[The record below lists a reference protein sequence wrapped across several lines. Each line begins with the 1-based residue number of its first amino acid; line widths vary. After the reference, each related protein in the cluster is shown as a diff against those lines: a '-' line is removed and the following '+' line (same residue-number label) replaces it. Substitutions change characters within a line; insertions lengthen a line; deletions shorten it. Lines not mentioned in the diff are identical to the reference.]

1 MEFNIFKMKNYD
13 NINIDELQTKIAQ
26 IEIENKKLKDKNKEI
41 KQYSEEIVKRIKN
54 ESKDCEYLID
64 KRMISSILFKYFVR
78 YTNNSIKYS
87 LLETLAN
94 FMNYNNDER
103 YQLGLSNKSNDI
115 QIGSKNNNKD
125 KLKKIGDEL
134 YDFITNS

>member
-13 NINIDELQTKIAQ
+13 NINIDELQTKIVQ
-26 IEIENKKLKDKNKEI
+26 IEIENKKLKEKNKEI

-94 FMNYNNDER
+94 LMNYNND
-103 YQLGLSNKSNDI
+103 
-115 QIGSKNNNKD
+115 
-125 KLKKIGDEL
+125 KKI
-134 YDFITNS
+134 

>member
-1 MEFNIFKMKNYD
+1 MEFIIFKMKNYD
-13 NINIDELQTKIAQ
+13 NINIDELQTKIVQ

-41 KQYSEEIVKRIKN
+41 NSEEIVKRIKN

-64 KRMISSILFKYFVR
+64 KRKISSILFKYFVR

-94 FMNYNNDER
+94 LMNY
-103 YQLGLSNKSNDI
+103 I
-115 QIGSKNNNKD
+115 
-125 KLKKIGDEL
+125 
-134 YDFITNS
+134 

>member
-13 NINIDELQTKIAQ
+13 NINIDELQTKIVQ
-26 IEIENKKLKDKNKEI
+26 IEIENKKLKEKNKEI

-64 KRMISSILFKYFVR
+64 KRMISSILFKYFDP

-103 YQLGLSNKSNDI
+103 YQLGLSSKSNDI

-125 KLKKIGDEL
+125 KSQKIGDEL
-134 YDFITNS
+134 YDFVTDS